1 MMNSLSLIWT
11 LFAKDI
17 RIEWRERETVAS
29 VSVFGLLVVL
39 IFDFGFQPAGEE
51 SLRLVPGLLWIAF
64 AFSGIL
70 SFNRSFEA
78 ERENACLE
86 GLYVSPADPGL
97 IYLAKLLA
105 NMLFLGIAE
114 VVIVLVTAVWYN
126 FSFLPSF
133 KWFALIVFLGTLG
146 YAAVGATF
154 AAVAANARMREVLLP
169 VLQFPVVFPLFVAS
183 VEATTSALRGSYSA
197 EMVSWIK
204 LLAGF
209 AVIFTVLSYLL
220 FEYVMGE

>member
-1 MMNSLSLIWT
+1 MMRSLSLIGT
-11 LFAKDI
+11 LFAKDV
-17 RIEWRERETVAS
+17 RIEWRQRETVAS
-29 VSVFGLLVVL
+29 VCVFGLLVVL
-39 IFDFGFQPAGEE
+39 IFHFGFQPAGEE
-51 SLRLVPGLLWIAF
+51 SPRVLPGLVWIAF

-86 GLYVSPADPGL
+86 GLYLAPVDPGL

-105 NMLFLGIAE
+105 NLLFLGIAE
-114 VVIVLVTAVWYN
+114 SVIVLATAVWYN

-133 KWFALIVFLGTLG
+133 KWFVLIVFLGTFG

-154 AAVAANARMREVLLP
+154 AAVSANTRMREVMLP
-169 VLQFPVVFPLFVAS
+169 VLQFPVVFPLFIAS
-183 VEATTSALRGSYSA
+183 VEATRSALSGNISP
-197 EMVSWIK
+197 EMMSWIK